1 MTRFSIIKYIK
12 SIAEQIDVLQDEIS
26 DIDKYQRCLRE
37 EVLVEIS
44 NYVFDMK
51 ARIEFIL
58 DILDYKIK
66 ECKKN
71 NEQKNGGKMTNMES
85 LFYSFQHSFN
95 DDRKDKNYFL
105 DMLKTVNEDEW
116 EYEINT
122 ERYGCLYYSIY
133 KTEILKYNNI
143 KIVCKNN
150 HYDNLEDADTDFIII
165 VFVSNRK
172 IFETDDET
180 SELAIEIIDFIE
192 RVEKRV
198 NGKNN
203 R

>member
-1 MTRFSIIKYIK
+1 MSNMKSLYKSFKYYFNY
-12 SIAEQIDVLQDEIS
+12 
-26 DIDKYQRCLRE
+26 DK
-37 EVLVEIS
+37 
-44 NYVFDMK
+44 K
-51 ARIEFIL
+51 
-58 DILDYKIK
+58 KIK
-66 ECKKN
+66 
-71 NEQKNGGKMTNMES
+71 
-85 LFYSFQHSFN
+85 
-95 DDRKDKNYFL
+95 YFL

-165 VFVSNRK
+165 IYVGNRK

-192 RVEKRV
+192 RVEKREK
-198 NGKNN
+198 GEK
-203 R
+203 